1 MKDVTPERLE
11 AIRSRQNSS
20 SAVRDAMRKLRIQQ
34 SLLNYRVGDQLAL
47 NDVDLNCFDIVD
59 AYGPLSPTQLARLS
73 GLHPATLTGI
83 LDRLERGGWI
93 ARERDP
99 ADRRAVLIHSHAE
112 RYADLLRR
120 YSGISRKM
128 NKLLADYTS
137 EQLDVI
143 AGFLERTVDAFRE
156 EADQIGRT
164 EG

>member
-11 AIRSRQNSS
+11 AIRSRQKSS

-34 SLLNYRVGDQLAL
+34 ALLNYRVGDQLAL

-59 AYGPLSPTQLARLS
+59 AFGPLSPTQLARLS

-93 ARERDP
+93 VRERDP

-112 RYADLLRR
+112 RYADLLSK

-128 NKLLADYTS
+128 NRLVAGYT
-137 EQLDVI
+137 D
-143 AGFLERTVDAFRE
+143 E
-156 EADQIGRT
+156 EL
-164 EG
+164 

>member
-20 SAVRDAMRKLRIQQ
+20 SAVREAMRKLRIQQ

-93 ARERDP
+93 ARERDA

-112 RYADLLRR
+112 RYADLLRN
-120 YSGISRKM
+120 YAGISRKM
-128 NKLLADYTS
+128 NKLLAGYTR

-156 EADQIGRT
+156 ETDQIGMT
-164 EG
+164 ER